1 MGEDGTTTPL
11 LQDPS
16 YDIFPRPARTRTLND
31 ESKDYTAPV
40 ARKELGWSS
49 AYVLVVSRVIGSGI
63 FATPGV
69 IIQSVGSPGL
79 SLILWI
85 VGALVAVLGLVI
97 DMEFGCMLP
106 FSGGYKVYLEYI
118 YSKPR
123 FLASTVV
130 AVQAVLLGFTAT
142 NCIIFAKY
150 AIWAFN
156 SEDGTSERYSTAIA
170 AMLLTA
176 ITIVHSCFYKTG
188 IVIQNALGWVKIGLT
203 CFMIMIGFGV
213 LLRFPIRKPTD
224 DPSGL
229 EGFWAEANFEFNTL
243 ATALLKVIYSY
254 AGLDNINNVLS
265 EVKNPVRII
274 RTVGPAALLST
285 CFLYVLINVAYL
297 VVVPINEIK
306 ESREL
311 IAALFFQR
319 LGLGRSV
326 LPILIC
332 LSAAGNVMVVTFSLV
347 SEIDMESSSADNT
360 TGASQPGNSP
370 VRIFA
375 LFQHPRIRQAIW
387 CTNGRLIGS
396 LRPVASSDCS
406 AFFKKRLLLHHR
418 CRGLRWTTLCS
429 GYCSRP
435 RSAA

>member
-1 MGEDGTTTPL
+1 MGEDETTTPL
-11 LQDPS
+11 LQHPS
-16 YDIFPRPARTRTLND
+16 YETFSKPAHACSTND
-31 ESKDYTAPV
+31 EPKDYTAPV

-69 IIQSVGSPGL
+69 IIQSVGSPGV

-123 FLASTVV
+123 FLASTVI

-150 AIWAFN
+150 AVWSFN
-156 SEDGTSERYSTAIA
+156 SGDDTSERYSTAIA
-170 AMLLTA
+170 ATLLTA

-188 IVIQNALGWVKIGLT
+188 ILIQNALGWVKIGLT
-203 CFMIMIGFGV
+203 CFMILTGIGV
-213 LLRFPIRKPTD
+213 LLRFPLRRPTD
-224 DPSGL
+224 HPSGL
-229 EGFWAEANFEFNTL
+229 ESFWSGANFEFNTL

-297 VVVPINEIK
+297 VVVPIDEIK

-311 IAALFFQR
+311 IAALFFQK

-347 SEIDMESSSADNT
+347 SENDMESTLADER
-360 TGASQPGNSP
+360 AVAYKPGNCP
-370 VRIFA
+370 VRISA
-375 LFQHPRIRQAIW
+375 VVQHPRFGQAIRS
-387 CTNGRLIGS
+387 TDGRLTCS
-396 LRPVASSDCS
+396 LRAVSIGNR
-406 AFFKKRLLLHHR
+406 FTFIEERIFVHHR
-418 CRGLRWTTLCS
+418 C
-429 GYCSRP
+429 
-435 RSAA
+435 